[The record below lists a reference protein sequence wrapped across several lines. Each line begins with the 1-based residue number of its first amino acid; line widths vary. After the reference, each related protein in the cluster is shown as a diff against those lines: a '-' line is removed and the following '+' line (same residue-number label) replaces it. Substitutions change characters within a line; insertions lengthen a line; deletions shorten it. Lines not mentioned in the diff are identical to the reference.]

1 MPNVHSIS
9 VVIPAY
15 NSEASLPD
23 LAQRLFAVLG
33 TIGVPAEVIIVND
46 GSRDRTWRVIE
57 NLASRYPSLVAIDL
71 MRNYGQ
77 QNAQLCGV
85 RTAKGNVVVTM
96 DDDLQ
101 NPPEEIPR
109 LLERLSEGYDVVY
122 GAPEERKHTRLRN
135 WSAVLAKAILSKFS
149 GHAIARDAGD
159 FRAFWTDLRDAFPPV
174 LGSRFSLDALLSW
187 STSRFSRVYVRQD
200 IRYEGRSNYSLRRL
214 MVHFLNLLTGFSSR
228 PLHLATVTGL
238 PLAAAGCAGFAYILL
253 VSKGSAGLAFDWR
266 PLAAVLA
273 IFSGVQMVFLGIL
286 GEYLARMHFA
296 ALRRPDYVVRSTL
309 HSGNSPQLI
318 RSRSIHQSSSLE
330 VHQE

>member
-1 MPNVHSIS
+1 
-9 VVIPAY
+9 
-15 NSEASLPD
+15 
-23 LAQRLFAVLG
+23 
-33 TIGVPAEVIIVND
+33 
-46 GSRDRTWRVIE
+46 
-57 NLASRYPSLVAIDL
+57 

-109 LLERLSEGYDVVY
+109 LLDRLSDGYDVVY
-122 GAPEERKHTRLRN
+122 GEPEARRHTKWRN
-135 WSAVLAKAILSKFS
+135 WSAVLAKSILSKFS
-149 GHAIARDAGD
+149 GHTIARDASD
-159 FRAFWTDLRDAFPPV
+159 FRAFWTDLREAFPPV

-187 STSRFSRVYVRQD
+187 STSRFSRIYVRQD
-200 IRYEGRSNYSLRRL
+200 TRRAGRSNYSLRRL
-214 MVHFLNLLTGFSSR
+214 LVHFLDLATGFSSR
-228 PLHLATVTGL
+228 PLHLATATGL
-238 PLAAAGCAGFAYILL
+238 LLATAGCAGFAYTVLT
-253 VSKGSAGLAFDWR
+253 SKGSAGLTFDWR

-273 IFSGVQMVFLGIL
+273 IFSGTQMIFLGIL

-309 HSGNSPQLI
+309 QSGHSPQLI
-318 RSRSIHQSSSLE
+318 RSRSVHQNSSLE